1 MAEGNRTG
9 PADPS
14 PQPASSP
21 SADSRAPEVSVVIPC
36 LNESRSVGICVDKA
50 LQALQAAGIPG
61 EVVVADNGSSD
72 GSQKIAAEH
81 GARVVHAELRGYG
94 HALRAGIAAARGPFI
109 VMGDA
114 DDSYDFLELPR
125 FVAKWRE
132 GFEVVMGNRFRGG
145 IKPGAMPWLH
155 QHIGNP
161 LLSGI
166 LNLFFHTHLGD
177 AHCGMRG
184 FTKDAFARMDLRTT
198 GMEFASEFVIKAAK
212 LGARR
217 TEIPITLWPDKR
229 GRSPHLRSFPDGWR
243 HLRFML
249 LYAPNWLFIGPGA
262 LLAMLGLA
270 IVVWLMPGPRRVG
283 RVVFDLHTMVFGL
296 IFALLGVQIV
306 FIGLFARVFSYTEQ
320 FNRQKQSLEHAL
332 YRVKLEHG
340 LLAGAVIA
348 LVGLAG
354 NARIFFQ
361 WAGEGF
367 GPLHHVRDVIFWS
380 LWLFLGVQIFFS
392 SIFLSMLGI
401 SRDTFIGAYGKR

>member
-1 MAEGNRTG
+1 MTG

-14 PQPASSP
+14 KRPESFSS
-21 SADSRAPEVSVVIPC
+21 SEAGAPEVSVVIPC
-36 LNESRSVGICVDKA
+36 LNEARSVGLCVDKA
-50 LQALQAAGIPG
+50 LQAFRAAGIRG

-72 GSQKIAAEH
+72 GSEKIAAEH
-81 GARVVHAELRGYG
+81 GARVVHAGLRGYG
-94 HALRAGIAAARGPFI
+94 HALRAGIESARGPFI

-114 DDSYDFLELPR
+114 DDSYDFLEVPR
-125 FVAKWRE
+125 FVAKWR
-132 GFEVVMGNRFRGG
+132 GGYEVVMGNRFQGE
-145 IKPGAMPWLH
+145 IKPGAMPWMH
-155 QHIGNP
+155 QHVGNP
-161 LLSGI
+161 ILSGI
-166 LNLFFHTHLGD
+166 LNLFFRGNLGD

-184 FTKDAFARMDLRTT
+184 FTKEAFERMDLRTT

-217 TEIPITLWPDKR
+217 TEIPVTLWPDKR
-229 GRSPHLRSFPDGWR
+229 GRPPHLRSFPDGWR

-262 LLAMLGLA
+262 LLALLGLA
-270 IVVWLMPGPRRVG
+270 IVVWLMPAPRPVG
-283 RVVFDLHTMVFGL
+283 RVVFDLHTMVFGMV
-296 IFALLGVQIV
+296 FTLLGVQII
-306 FIGLFARVFSYTEQ
+306 FIGLFARVFSFAEQ
-320 FNRQKQSLEHAL
+320 FNRQERSLERAL

-340 LLAGAVIA
+340 LLAGAAIA

-367 GPLHHVRDVIFWS
+367 GPLHQVRGVIFWS

-401 SRDTFIGAYGKR
+401 SRDTFIGAYGKK

>member
-1 MAEGNRTG
+1 MAEGNVTG
-9 PADPS
+9 PEK
-14 PQPASSP
+14 QPAQPDSP
-21 SADSRAPEVSVVIPC
+21 ATSGADLPEVTVVIPC
-36 LNESRSVGICVDKA
+36 LNEARSVGICVDKA
-50 LQALQAAGIPG
+50 LRAFAAAGIRG
-61 EVVVADNGSSD
+61 EVVVADNGSTD
-72 GSQKIAAEH
+72 GSGRIASEH
-81 GARVVHAELRGYG
+81 GARVVCAGLRGYG
-94 HALRAGIAAARGPFI
+94 HALRAGIDAARAPFI

-114 DDSYDFLELPR
+114 DDSYDFTEVPR

-132 GFEVVMGNRFRGG
+132 GYEVVLGNRFRGE

-155 QHIGNP
+155 QHAGNP
-161 LLSGI
+161 ILSGI
-166 LNLFFHTHLGD
+166 LNLFFHTDLGD

-184 FTKDAFARMDLRTT
+184 FTKDVFQRMDLRTT

-229 GRSPHLRSFPDGWR
+229 GRPPHLRSFPDGWR

-262 LLAMLGLA
+262 LLAAVGLA
-270 IVVWLMPGPRRVG
+270 LVVWLMPAPRPVG
-283 RVVFDLHTMVFGL
+283 RVILDLHTMVFGMV
-296 IFALLGVQIV
+296 FTLLGVQIV
-306 FIGLFARVFSYTEQ
+306 FIGLFARVFSYAEQ
-320 FNRQKQSLEHAL
+320 FNRREQSLERAL
-332 YRVKLEHG
+332 HSIKLEHG

-348 LVGLAG
+348 LVGFAG

-367 GPLHHVRDVIFWS
+367 GPLHQVRNVIFWS

-401 SRDTFIGAYGKR
+401 SRDTFIGGYGRK